1 MNDTVETEIVK
12 ASAPVISAIVE
23 KGMKMLDGGR
33 VREELAETTRKLTAT
48 SEELAEAHR
57 IIADKNDQLA
67 ARDSELTEVQA
78 AFSAFRDKQELILW
92 GGSFVIIILL
102 AIMITSV
109 RHGGYPVAA

>member
-23 KGMKMLDGGR
+23 KGMKMFDGGR
-33 VREELAETTRKLTAT
+33 VREELAETTRKLTAAG
-48 SEELAEAHR
+48 EKLAEAHR
-57 IIADKNDQLA
+57 VIAEKDDQLA
-67 ARDSELTEVQA
+67 ARDSELARAQA
-78 AFSAFRDKQELILW
+78 AFDAFRDKQELILW

-109 RHGGYPVAA
+109 RQGGYPVAA